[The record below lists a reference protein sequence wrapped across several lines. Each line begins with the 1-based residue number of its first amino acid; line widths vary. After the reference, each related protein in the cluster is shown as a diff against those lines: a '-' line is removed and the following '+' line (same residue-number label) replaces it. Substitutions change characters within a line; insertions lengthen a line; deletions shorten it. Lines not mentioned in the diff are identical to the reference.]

1 MSQNLLGEIFALSAE
16 LVEKAKAQGITLATA
31 ESCTGGL
38 IGAAITSA
46 PGSSS
51 AFLGGIIAYH
61 NNVKISHLGVAP
73 ETLRNH
79 GAVSQSV
86 AEQMARGCRSQLG
99 VDVAVSVTGVA
110 GPGGGSA
117 EKPVGTVW
125 IGVASAKG
133 VQAKK
138 HFFSD
143 MSRNKVRD
151 HTCLAALKALLERL
165 D

>member
-1 MSQNLLGEIFALSAE
+1 MSQNLLAEIFALSAE
-16 LVEKAKAQGITLATA
+16 LVTKAGTQNKTIGTA

-51 AFLGGIIAYH
+51 VFRGGIISYH
-61 NNVKISHLGVAP
+61 NDIKINHLNVSADALAKA
-73 ETLRNH
+73 
-79 GAVSQSV
+79 GAVSEIV
-86 AEQMARGCRSQLG
+86 AKEMAAGCRESLG
-99 VDVAVSVTGVA
+99 VDVAISVTGVA
-110 GPGGGSA
+110 GPSGGSV

-125 IGVASAKG
+125 VGIASANK
-133 VQAKK
+133 VSAKK
-138 HFFSD
+138 YHFKD

-151 HTCLAALKALLERL
+151 HTCLTALKTLLEAL